1 MQTNHDDNRRE
12 VMAITSEF
20 LSKSADRKLYS
31 FTLTPHMRALWN
43 AGIWSNINSREDYV
57 LDLFDLFELSLNR
70 KLFNNWKRRGS
81 KPAFSLGAVE
91 HYEKNSSNLVAPHI
105 HGILA
110 IDLAFVT
117 VLEDQLTPTGGR
129 IRLDLDC
136 LKGTPWVAKRHLVHS
151 IVIEP
156 LITQEDLE
164 RWSNYSFDIKKLTFN
179 TTKRGIRNVDYK
191 LCRTG

>member
-1 MQTNHDDNRRE
+1 MLSSPDNNQRNAVLITDD
-12 VMAITSEF
+12 F
-20 LSKSADRKLYS
+20 LSNSFSRKLYS
-31 FTLTPHMRALWN
+31 FTLTPHMRPVWN
-43 AGIWSNINSREDYV
+43 AGIWSNINAREDYV

-70 KLFNNWKRRGS
+70 KLCNNWKRRGS

-91 HYEKNSSNLVAPHI
+91 HYEKNSNNLVAPHI
-105 HGILA
+105 HGLLA

-136 LKGTPWVAKRHLVHS
+136 LKGTPWASKRHLIHS

-156 LITQEDLE
+156 LVAQEDVE
-164 RWSNYSFDIKKLTFN
+164 RWSNYSFDINKLTFN
-179 TTKRGIRNVDYK
+179 TTIRGTRNVDYK
-191 LCRTG
+191 LCRAG